1 MLEIFCGILEIF
13 LGNTFPFVVFTSY
26 GESRIHPDL
35 QQRAAADKNDT
46 GAIFTA
52 VAATL
57 HPFYG
62 SAAAY
67 SATGNFA
74 EGLTDPE
81 FLASL
86 GKIISLM
93 PRDPYCS
100 RLTFRNIAF
109 FLIACAVLNVFFVI
123 AALKVN
129 VVYLLIFVTAGLGFT
144 LLAAAF
150 WALAEGAVAAGT
162 SLQVVSNPLLGFSRT
177 VD

>member
-1 MLEIFCGILEIF
+1 MVSRQWH
-13 LGNTFPFVVFTSY
+13 LGLH
-26 GESRIHPDL
+26 RHI
-35 QQRAAADKNDT
+35 AANANKP

-86 GKIISLM
+86 GKTTSIM
-93 PRDPYCS
+93 PRD
-100 RLTFRNIAF
+100 
-109 FLIACAVLNVFFVI
+109 
-123 AALKVN
+123 
-129 VVYLLIFVTAGLGFT
+129 
-144 LLAAAF
+144 
-150 WALAEGAVAAGT
+150 T
-162 SLQVVSNPLLGFSRT
+162 S
-177 VD
+177 

>member
-1 MLEIFCGILEIF
+1 MLEIFCGILEFF

-26 GESRIHPDL
+26 GKSKIHSDF
-35 QQRAAADKNDT
+35 QQHTAANKINP

-74 EGLTDPE
+74 EGLTAPE

-86 GKIISLM
+86 CETNLLV
-93 PRDPYCS
+93 PRNTQS
-100 RLTFRNIAF
+100 
-109 FLIACAVLNVFFVI
+109 
-123 AALKVN
+123 
-129 VVYLLIFVTAGLGFT
+129 
-144 LLAAAF
+144 
-150 WALAEGAVAAGT
+150 
-162 SLQVVSNPLLGFSRT
+162 S
-177 VD
+177 